1 MADLPIQE
9 DQTPSYQAADP
20 LGDTF
25 ANDGSV
31 VVSLIGPATGWSVTF
46 ATQRDCEFGPHPDY
60 VLDVPVGSTIVTTE
74 HWDAYRFNDPNGRVS
89 MQYSSAIGVQVAAL
103 RLPVR
108 LEDDQE

>member
-9 DQTPSYQAADP
+9 DQTPEYQPADP

-31 VVSLIGPATGWSVTF
+31 ILSLVGPATGWTVTF
-46 ATQRDCEFGPHPDY
+46 ATQRDCEFGPHPDFD
-60 VLDVPVGSTIVTTE
+60 LEVPVGSTIVTTDK
-74 HWDAYRFNDPNGRVS
+74 WDPYRFNDGNGRVHAS
-89 MQYSSAIGVQVAAL
+89 YSSAVGVQVAAL

-108 LEDDQE
+108 LEDDPE